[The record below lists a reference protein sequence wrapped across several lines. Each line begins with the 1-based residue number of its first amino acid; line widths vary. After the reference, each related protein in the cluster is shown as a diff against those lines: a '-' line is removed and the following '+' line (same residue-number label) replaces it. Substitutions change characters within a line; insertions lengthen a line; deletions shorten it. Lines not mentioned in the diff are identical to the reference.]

1 MQSPASLAQPRKT
14 PGYKRSLLV
23 LLLLALYLYYRTGS
37 RALPLLLA
45 RPSLRLLLS
54 GGGGGSKSGAGRAG
68 AGDPS
73 APRPGHA
80 PALASGGRAP
90 PYRAFMTNQRMDSGT
105 ELGDLDYHP
114 YFQYTLFPPEG
125 AYPVTVV
132 ADAFVQCAGPTAP
145 SLVLMSRHYRR
156 TPDLNHT
163 LVSVELL
170 PQAGGQQRQQQQLL
184 QLPPGDWF
192 FSRNYE
198 TLAVGT
204 FPLPAGPAALAC
216 NSTAPQPLPLRVTYR
231 NTSALLTAARSP
243 HPPPSQ
249 FAMVAIFSFSRFLL
263 RLWLEYYYALGVDTF
278 YLFYNGDK
286 INPTNVTRVTEEL
299 AGFRGAVV
307 LVEWSMLHWIMT
319 DTRDITCG
327 QPVAI
332 NDALQRWR
340 HLHQFMLFYDLDEFL
355 VLPRHASLA
364 RFVADYSAQV
374 EPIVALRSMCSWG
387 QLNLTSPRAAAA
399 NISTIADV
407 ALEHLAWLPVE
418 RGRPGGREKYMLNT
432 SAVDAWGV
440 RAINLHGVY
449 SHQGAGGAGGG
460 RSGEPSI
467 LPGEGGFAGYHLH
480 LLNTPDDSRRMD
492 SREVFLSKTPILNDE
507 LAQAVRKGLV
517 ERVRAKRGA

>member
-1 MQSPASLAQPRKT
+1 MQLSPAPRPCGVSSTPQPPLAPRKT
-14 PGYKRSLLV
+14 PGYKRSLFV

-54 GGGGGSKSGAGRAG
+54 GSGGAGRAG
-68 AGDPS
+68 GAGA
-73 APRPGHA
+73 APRLGHA
-80 PALASGGRAP
+80 PALASSGRSP
-90 PYRAFMTNQRMDSGT
+90 PYRSFMTNQRMDSGF
-105 ELGDLDYHP
+105 EKGDVGYHP

-170 PQAGGQQRQQQQLL
+170 QQEAAAPPRL
-184 QLPPGDWF
+184 LPPGDWF

-204 FPLPAGPAALAC
+204 FPLPAEAGALAC

-231 NTSALLTAARSP
+231 NASALLTAARSP

-278 YLFYNGDK
+278 YLFYNGDTV
-286 INPTNVTRVTEEL
+286 NPTNVTRVQEEL

-307 LVEWSMLHWIMT
+307 LVEWRMLHWIMT
-319 DTRDITCG
+319 DSSDITCG

-355 VLPRHASLA
+355 VLPRHTGLA
-364 RFVADYSAQV
+364 HFVADYSAQV

-387 QLNLTSPRAAAA
+387 QLNLTTPRARAA

-432 SAVDAWGV
+432 SAVDAWGI

-449 SHQGAGGAGGG
+449 SHQGQGRGGG

-467 LPGEGGFAGYHLH
+467 LGGEGGFAGYHLH
-480 LLNTPDDSRRMD
+480 VLNTPDDSRRMD